1 MKLNKIFLAIASV
14 GVLFSSCEQT
24 FTPEPSPEA
33 PANAQVV
40 YFQTPT
46 MTGVEIDPE
55 ANVTDYPIVLQRA
68 DSTSALTLEILV
80 LQNDNDAYTVPATFS
95 FAAGVGTDTLVV
107 GLNEMQSGVPHTLSL
122 QIDPSLI
129 NPYATGA
136 EKAFCQL
143 EITPIK
149 WEKYTNGVFCD
160 GLVSSTFNV
169 PAATWY
175 VDYKIATLPD
185 GSKKLCIIAPYTK
198 LPAGEDVVTDADGID
213 DAYIYFGNAITPN
226 SYDFMLYISPE
237 GVVTFDELYL
247 GLILNPAYGEA
258 SAVLYDGAGVYTEGV
273 SVTFPEGAVV
283 FAMGG
288 ELYNYANFTL
298 YMTKEAYLEATA
310 VEGIDAEVSDYEGT
324 FALTA
329 FDFTGTAIEETV
341 HIASTV
347 DEDGQYYTIEGIPT
361 MNPIFGM
368 FNDKSHMMHI
378 PAQNSANIVDEETG
392 AEYEVVIYTLDSE
405 GYTSTDDLVLAYN
418 EDGTISIDESSP
430 VIGIV
435 AVAFST
441 VDENDYFFVN
451 NGCLGMSLSSIDT
464 PDGVAPKLSQQHKGL
479 NLKQMTPRKKIAIA
493 NK

>member
-1 MKLNKIFLAIASV
+1 MKLNKIFLAIAAA

-40 YFQTPT
+40 YFQTPNL
-46 MTGVEIDPE
+46 TGEEIDPE
-55 ANVTDYPIVLQRA
+55 ANVTEYPIVLQRA
-68 DSTSALTLEILV
+68 DSTTALTLEIVV

-107 GLNEMQSGVPHTLSL
+107 GINEMQPGVPHTLSL

-129 NPYATGA
+129 NPYTEGA
-136 EKAFCQL
+136 ENAFCQL

-160 GLVSSTFNV
+160 GLVSSTFSV

-198 LPAGEDVVTDADGID
+198 LPAGEDVTTDADGID
-213 DAYIYFGNAITPN
+213 DAYIFFENAIAPN
-226 SYDFMLYISPE
+226 SYDFMLYISPD

-247 GLILNPAYGEA
+247 GLILNSAYGEA
-258 SAVLYDGAGVYTEGV
+258 SAVLYNGAGVYTEGV
-273 SVTFPEGAVV
+273 SVTFPEKAIV

-288 ELYNYANFTL
+288 DLYNYANFTL

-329 FDFTGTAIEETV
+329 FDYTGTAIEDTV
-341 HIASTV
+341 QITSAE
-347 DEDGQYYTIEGIPT
+347 DEAGQYYTIEGIPT
-361 MNPIFGM
+361 MDPVLGL
-368 FNDKSHMMHI
+368 FNEQSHMMHI

-392 AEYEVVIYTLDSE
+392 VEYEVVIFTMDSE
-405 GYTSTDDLVLAYN
+405 GYTSQDDLILAYN
-418 EDGTISIDESSP
+418 EDGTISIDESSK
-430 VIGIV
+430 VIGLV

-441 VDENDYFFVN
+441 VDEEDYFFLN
-451 NGCLGMSLSSIDT
+451 KGCLGISLSGIDT
-464 PDGVAPKLSQQHKGL
+464 PEGIAPKL
-479 NLKQMTPRKKIAIA
+479 LKKHQALDIAKMTPRKKIEFTS
-493 NK
+493 K

>member
-1 MKLNKIFLAIASV
+1 MKLNKIFLAVATV

-24 FTPEPSPEA
+24 FTPEPLVDAPENPQA
-33 PANAQVV
+33 V
-40 YFQTPT
+40 YFQTPD
-46 MTGVEIDPE
+46 MTGVEVDPE
-55 ANVTDYPIVLQRA
+55 ANVTEYPIVIQRA
-68 DSTSALTLEILV
+68 DSTEALTLNLLV
-80 LQNDNDAYTVPATFS
+80 NQNDQDVFNVPATFS

-107 GLNEMQSGVPHTLSL
+107 GLDSMAAGVTYQLVL
-122 QIDPSLI
+122 QLDPTVV
-129 NPYATGA
+129 NPYAAGA
-136 EKAFCQL
+136 ENAICQL
-143 EITPIK
+143 AITPIK
-149 WEKYTNGVFCD
+149 WEAGVGVFHD
-160 GLVSSTFNV
+160 LLV
-169 PAATWY
+169 PAGYSSIPVTAWY

-185 GSKKLCIIAPYTK
+185 GSSKINVSAPYAK
-198 LPAGEDVVTDADGID
+198 VPAGEDAVADADGIY
-213 DAYIYFGNAITPN
+213 DAFIYYFYNTGAEDLMFYIDPN
-226 SYDFMLYISPE
+226 
-237 GVVTFDELYL
+237 GVVTFSFYEIGCDFGYGSVFGALYK
-247 GLILNPAYGEA
+247 GGT
-258 SAVLYDGAGVYTEGV
+258 GVYNPGV
-273 SVTFPEGAVV
+273 SVTFPEGAMVV
-283 FAMGG
+283 G
-288 ELYNYANFTL
+288 EAGTPYAYANFSL
-298 YMTKEAYLEATA
+298 YLTKEAYLEATA
-310 VEGIDAEVSDYEGT
+310 VEAIDAEVSDYEGT

-329 FDFTGTAIEETV
+329 IDATGAAIEETV

-361 MNPIFGM
+361 MDPIFGM

-441 VDENDYFFVN
+441 VDENDYFFLN

-464 PDGVAPKLSQQHKGL
+464 PEGVAPKLSQQHKGL

-493 NK
+493 SK